1 MVVQLQGI
9 SKRYERDRLIL
20 RDVDLEV
27 APEERLA
34 IVGGNGSGKSTLLR
48 IVVGLSRPST
58 GTVRSPKGAI
68 GYVPE
73 RFPCHDRMS
82 AASYLRHIGRI
93 RGLRSRAAR
102 LRADELLE
110 RLELVGGSGTPL
122 RRLSKGNA
130 QKVAVAQAM
139 MVPPRLLVLDEP
151 ASGLA
156 ESVHGVLADLLREA
170 ASGGAVLFT
179 EHHDEFVRK
188 NATRICRITE
198 GSLEPATSPP
208 EAEQPRKVFRVAVV
222 PKPPAASC
230 ELDWAN
236 MQGVLRTRRSG
247 EEVEIHVLGE
257 HQEAILLTA
266 LQNGW
271 SITAV
276 TSET

>member
-1 MVVQLQGI
+1 MQLQGI
-9 SKRYERDRLIL
+9 SKRYERDRPVL

-48 IVVGLSRPST
+48 IIVGLSRPST

-82 AASYLRHIGRI
+82 AASYLRHLGRI
-93 RGLRSRAAR
+93 RGLGSRAAR
-102 LRADELLE
+102 RRADELLE
-110 RLELVGGSGTPL
+110 RLALVGGSGTPL
-122 RRLSKGNA
+122 RQLSKGNA
-130 QKVAVAQAM
+130 QKVALAQAM

-156 ESVHGVLADLLREA
+156 ESVHGVLADLMREA

-179 EHHDEFVRK
+179 EHHDAFVRK
-188 NATRICRITE
+188 NATRICRITN
-198 GSLEPATSPP
+198 GSLEPATSLP
-208 EAEQPRKVFRVAVV
+208 ETRHPRKIFRVGVV
-222 PKPPAASC
+222 PKPREASH

-236 MQGVLRTRRSG
+236 MRGVVRTRPSDDG
-247 EEVEIHVLGE
+247 VEIHVLDE
-257 HQEAILLTA
+257 HQEDILLAA
-266 LQNGW
+266 LKNGW
-271 SITAV
+271 SITTV